1 MEETAVSDGD
11 GICVLQVSSLH
22 VGGLYPDTVIM
33 SVEEEGDGPDAE
45 EELGRGIVWND
56 TIFIMEL

>member
-11 GICVLQVSSLH
+11 GIYVLQVSGLH

-33 SVEEEGDGPDAE
+33 SVEEEGYGPDAE
-45 EELGRGIVWND
+45 EELVWGIVWND
-56 TIFIMEL
+56 AIFIMEL